1 MEFAGRFCKMVIEN
15 MSNAFAYHRIILDDC
30 GNPID
35 YEYLEVN
42 LAFEKYTGLTRDM
55 VVGKTIRQI
64 IPHINKD
71 TVNWIEFFGQ
81 VAISGKAATKDQYSE
96 AFDRWYS
103 VNVYSPEKGY
113 FVVIFNDITALKRNE
128 AILLEKNMRL
138 NQMYEELSASEEEL
152 RAKYEELQS
161 KNDEIERAYDM
172 YKLVSDATTDG
183 IWYPDVQGDRRVF
196 AGKWHEILGYRTDEL
211 QEIDM
216 WNEIIHPDDL
226 DKNYEAYLRHIDNKT
241 EKYEYECR
249 MKAKDGN
256 YKWIRVTG
264 KAMYDENGK
273 IHMLAGAISDISKL
287 KEQQAYIEYLA
298 FHDSLTGLPNRAL
311 FMDRLSIAVGMAER
325 NKRNVAVVLLDVDN
339 FKEINDSM
347 GHDIGDIFLKII
359 AKRLS
364 QSVRNYETL
373 ARVGGDEFAVLLQN
387 ISEQDEAFEF
397 CERLREAVNEPFEL
411 EMHTFNISISIG
423 VAMYPTDGKNIV
435 EILKNADTAMY
446 KAKAI
451 GKNNIQ
457 FFSLDMKQ
465 TMIRKHLIERKLKA
479 ALKDQKFT
487 LNYQLQVDLSSG
499 KIRAIEAF
507 IRWFDKDLGIIEPS
521 EFIPIAEE
529 TGLIVPIGEWIFEN
543 ACRQGALWNA
553 NLYPDVLIS
562 INVSSIQLK
571 QSNFCEMVKRVL
583 KETGLEPSHLE
594 LEITEGVLVDSFEK
608 VRSILEELS
617 SIGVKIS
624 MDDFGTGYS
633 SLNYLKNLPLNSL
646 KIDKSFIKNM
656 DGDTV
661 EKDIAGSI
669 VSLVH
674 KLKLEVVAEGVE
686 TKSQLDYLKSCK
698 CDNVQGYLFGR
709 PVPAERVQDAMA
721 NVSCMLLDKWI
732 N

>member
-1 MEFAGRFCKMVIEN
+1 MESAGRFCEMVIEN
-15 MSNAFAYHRIILDDC
+15 MSNAFAYHKIILDDY
-30 GNPID
+30 GSPID
-35 YEYLEVN
+35 YEYIEIN
-42 LAFEKYTGLTRDM
+42 LAFEKYTGLSRDM

-64 IPHINKD
+64 VPHIDND
-71 TVNWIEFFGQ
+71 TAKWIEFFGQ
-81 VAISGKAATKDQYSE
+81 VAISGKASTKVHYSE

-103 VNVYSPEKGY
+103 VNSYSPENGY
-113 FVVIFNDITALKRNE
+113 FIAIFNDITELKKKE
-128 AILLEKNMRL
+128 AILLEKNEKL
-138 NQMYEELSASEEEL
+138 NEMYEELSKSEEEL
-152 RAKYEELQS
+152 RIKYEELQA
-161 KNDEIERAYDM
+161 KNDEIERMNNM
-172 YKLVSDATTDG
+172 YRLVSDATTDG
-183 IWYPDVQGDRRVF
+183 IWYPDVQGNKRVF
-196 AGKWHEILGYRTDEL
+196 AGKWHEILGYELDEL
-211 QEIDM
+211 QEIDVL
-216 WNEIIHPDDL
+216 NDIIHPDDL
-226 DKNYEAYLRHIDNKT
+226 DKNYEEYLRHIGNKT

-264 KAMYDENGK
+264 KAMYDESGK

-287 KEQQAYIEYLA
+287 KEQAAYIEYLA

-339 FKEINDSM
+339 FKGINDSM

-387 ISEQDEAFEF
+387 ISGQDEAYEF

-411 EMHTFNISISIG
+411 DMHTFNISISIG
-423 VAMYPTDGKNIV
+423 IAMYPTDGKNIV
-435 EILKNADTAMY
+435 EMLKNADTAMY
-446 KAKAI
+446 RAKAI
-451 GKNNIQ
+451 GKNNVQ

-479 ALKDQKFT
+479 ALKDQEFT
-487 LNYQLQVDLSSG
+487 LNYQLQVDLSTG
-499 KIRAIEAF
+499 KTRAIEALV
-507 IRWFDKDLGIIEPS
+507 RWFDKDLGIIEPS

-553 NLYPDVLIS
+553 NCYPDVLIS
-562 INVSSIQLK
+562 INVSSVQLK
-571 QSNFCEMVKRVL
+571 QSNFSEMVQRIL

-594 LEITEGVLVDSFEK
+594 LEITEGVLADSFEK
-608 VRSILEELS
+608 IRSILEEVR

-633 SLNYLKNLPLNSL
+633 SLNYLKSLPLNTL

-656 DGDTV
+656 DEDTV

-674 KLKLEVVAEGVE
+674 KLNLEVVAEGVE
-686 TKSQLDYLKSCK
+686 TKSQLDHLKSCK

-709 PVPAERVQDAMA
+709 PVPAERVKDLMA
-721 NVSCMLLDKWI
+721 NVSTLLLDTWI